1 MANRHYEH
9 AIHGLP
15 CRVSTTAHTIY
26 QIICHRYDDRI
37 KLKNG
42 KPNPGYLK
50 SYPGMGLFM
59 SATGRSRQA
68 CNTAIESLITN
79 GLIVRVTIGKPGS
92 RAEYLPIYTLNAL
105 GESVK
110 NALHVSKVY
119 KSRKVA
125 DNVKTTDSMSKDNL
139 PNESSALNTI
149 STISNY
155 KYDKYDKL
163 MTLLP
168 TDISKYIKPGKN
180 LEHLLDKLV
189 DQGMTLEAI
198 SAHLRAQKYSDRWTI
213 GGTVVTH
220 LEALCGVKRPRG
232 DEWCGRCDESTRQY
246 LESSPGIDGRDT
258 YECPKCHPNQ
268 IRITHRLKGGD
279 LDALM
284 AKLSKYDLDKALDS
298 FKGWKL
304 PD

>member
-9 AIHGLP
+9 SLEGLP
-15 CRVSTTAHTIY
+15 CRVSTTAHLIY
-26 QIICHRYDDRI
+26 QIICYRYDIREFID
-37 KLKNG
+37 G
-42 KPNPGYLK
+42 KPNRGYLK

-59 SATGRSRQA
+59 SATGRCRQA

-163 MTLLP
+163 ITLLS
-168 TDISKYIKPGKN
+168 TDISKYIKPSKN
-180 LEHLLDKLV
+180 LEDLLNELV
-189 DQGMTLEAI
+189 NQGKTLEAI
-198 SAHLRAQKYSDRWTI
+198 SAHLSAQKYNLYDRHS
-213 GGTVVTH
+213 GAVVTH
-220 LEALCGVKRPRG
+220 LEQLIGVRRPRG
-232 DEWCGRCDESTRQY
+232 DE
-246 LESSPGIDGRDT
+246 
-258 YECPKCHPNQ
+258 
-268 IRITHRLKGGD
+268 
-279 LDALM
+279 
-284 AKLSKYDLDKALDS
+284 
-298 FKGWKL
+298 
-304 PD
+304 

>member
-9 AIHGLP
+9 SLEGLP

-26 QIICHRYDDRI
+26 QVICYRYDDRI
-37 KLKNG
+37 TLANSR
-42 KPNPGYLK
+42 PNPGYGK
-50 SYPGMGLFM
+50 SYPGMGAFVK
-59 SATGRSRQA
+59 ATGRTRQA
-68 CNTAIESLITN
+68 CNTAIESLIANKLLT
-79 GLIVRVTIGKPGS
+79 RVTIGKPGS

-125 DNVKTTDSMSKDNL
+125 QSVKTADLMSKDNL
-139 PNESSALNTI
+139 PNETSALNTI

-168 TDISKYIKPGKN
+168 TDISQYIKPGEN

-198 SAHLRAQKYSDRWTI
+198 SARISGQKFSNRWSI
-213 GGTVVTH
+213 GGTVVTL
-220 LEALCGVKRPRG
+220 LEQLLGVKRPTG
-232 DEWCGRCDESTRQY
+232 NKWCGKCDQSTRQY
-246 LESSPGIDGRDT
+246 EDASPGVDGKDT
-258 YECPKCHPNQ
+258 YECPKCHHNQ
-268 IRITHRLKGGD
+268 IRIAHRLKGGD
-279 LDALM
+279 LDAFM
-284 AKLSKYDLDKALDS
+284 AKLSQYDLDKALDR
-298 FKGWKL
+298 FKGYKL